1 MDYGQPT
8 QFNGVREGQA
18 VFDAGNNLDTS
29 NPSINWDNNRNIG
42 NAAVGNTAPNS
53 AAESAGN
60 YAEPEYERPEFVTP
74 ELPQYGQIIE
84 TEAPKVATEVSP
96 NYSYDHSAIKIE
108 GESISGKTV
117 EIIDGFVK
125 ELGKDGDAA
134 SFVDSFEQAKID
146 NLKNSYNRTF
156 GES

>member
-18 VFDAGNNLDTS
+18 VFDAGNNLDMS
-29 NPSINWDNNRNIG
+29 NPSINWGNSRNIG
-42 NAAVGNTAPNS
+42 NAAMGNTTPDS
-53 AAESAGN
+53 AAEITGN

-96 NYSYDHSAIKIE
+96 NYSYDHNAIKIE

-117 EIIDGFVK
+117 EIIDDFVK

-134 SFVDSFEQAKID
+134 SFLGSFEQAKID